1 MKKTG
6 FLAGA
11 AISTVGIVLCKII
24 GLVYVIPFYAL
35 IGSRGGALYSYA
47 YSIYNI
53 FLNLATSGIPVAMSK
68 VISEYNEMKYFFTKE
83 RTFKIGLKIISI
95 LCIISFVVLFVFAPN
110 LAYLIMGNVKGGN
123 TVEDVT
129 LVIRIISTAVLVV
142 PHLSVSKGYL
152 QGHKIMQV
160 SSVADVLEQLVRVTV
175 ILLGSFLTLKVLKLS
190 IRSAVGVSVF
200 AATIG
205 ALFAYFYVRNKIKK
219 SKGLNRNAKALPNE
233 KKITDKDLVKKIIL
247 YALPF
252 VIISLLETLFVSIDV
267 FTIVK
272 GLTSLGYTTS
282 LSENVNSVISTW
294 GSKLNMI
301 VMAVSTGIITSLIP
315 TIASSYAVK
324 NIKEVNSKIN
334 QALQMLCLII
344 IPLSVGISFTSKAVW
359 TVFYGYS
366 ELNSSIFS
374 LLILSQIP
382 LAICS
387 VLVNTNQ
394 AMTNTKATVTALLGS
409 LIFKITLNVPMM
421 NLFNTLNLEAYYAT
435 ITLNIIIDVV
445 ESIYLMHKVKMKT
458 NISFL
463 KAGRTFI
470 KTVLCTLIMV
480 IGMSILKLFLPVYSQ
495 SRFISIIYIII
506 YGLIGI
512 TIYFIMAL
520 KSNTIEEIV
529 GKEYI
534 EKTFNKIK
542 RIFKKQ
548 RVKVD

>member
-35 IGSRGGALYSYA
+35 IGTQGGALYSYA

-68 VISEYNEMKYFFTKE
+68 VISEFNEMKYYNTKE
-83 RTFKIGLKIISI
+83 RTFKIGLKIISV
-95 LCIISFVVLFVFAPN
+95 LCVISFLVLFIFAPN
-110 LAYLIMGNVKGGN
+110 LAYLIIGDVKGGN
-123 TVEDVT
+123 TIEDVT
-129 LVIRIISTAVLVV
+129 MVIRVISTAVLVV

-160 SSVADVLEQLVRVTV
+160 SSIADVLEQLVRVSV
-175 ILLGSFLTLKVLKLS
+175 ILIGSFLVLKVFNLS
-190 IRSAVGVSVF
+190 IKTAVGISVF

-205 ALFAYFYVRNKIKK
+205 ALIAYFYVRGKIKR
-219 SKGLNRNAKALPNE
+219 SKNLNRDAKALPEE
-233 KKITDKDLVKKIIL
+233 KRITDKSLVRKVIM

-252 VIISLLETLFVSIDV
+252 VVISLLETLFVSIDV
-267 FTIVK
+267 FTVVK
-272 GLTSLGYTTS
+272 GLTSLGYTTAI
-282 LSENVNSVISTW
+282 SENVNSVISTW

-334 QALQMLCLII
+334 QAIQMLCLVI
-344 IPLSVGISFTSKAVW
+344 IPLSCGISFMSKAVW
-359 TVFYGYS
+359 TVFYGYN

-374 LLILSQIP
+374 LLIISQIP

-394 AMTNTKATVTALLGS
+394 AMTNTKATATALIGS
-409 LIFKITLNVPMM
+409 LIVKIGLNVPMM
-421 NLFNTLNLEAYYAT
+421 HLFNKLGLEAYYAT
-435 ITLNIIIDVV
+435 ITLNIIIDFI
-445 ESIYLMHKVKMKT
+445 ESIYLMHRVKQKT

-463 KAGRTFI
+463 PSIRTLI
-470 KTVLCTLIMV
+470 KTVLCTIIM
-480 IGMSILKLFLPVYSQ
+480 ILGLSIIKLFIPSFSPSRLMNIVY
-495 SRFISIIYIII
+495 IVVYGIVGLIIYIMMA
-506 YGLIGI
+506 YKSK
-512 TIYFIMAL
+512 TI
-520 KSNTIEEIV
+520 NQIV
-529 GKEYI
+529 GDEFV
-534 EKTFNKIK
+534 EKIVLKFK
-542 RIFKKQ
+542 RFIPKSVLK
-548 RVKVD
+548 

>member
-35 IGSRGGALYSYA
+35 IGTQGGALYSYA

-68 VISEYNEMKYFFTKE
+68 VISEFNEMKYYNTKE
-83 RTFKIGLKIISI
+83 RTFKIGLKIISV
-95 LCIISFVVLFVFAPN
+95 LCVISFLVLFIFAPN
-110 LAYLIMGNVKGGN
+110 LAYLIIGDVKGGN
-123 TVEDVT
+123 TIEDVT
-129 LVIRIISTAVLVV
+129 MVIRVISTAVLVV

-160 SSVADVLEQLVRVTV
+160 SSIADVLEQLVRVSV
-175 ILLGSFLTLKVLKLS
+175 ILIGSFLVLKVFNLS
-190 IRSAVGVSVF
+190 IKTAVGISVF

-205 ALFAYFYVRNKIKK
+205 ALIAYFYVRGKIKR
-219 SKGLNRNAKALPNE
+219 SKNLNRDAKALPEE
-233 KKITDKDLVKKIIL
+233 KRITDKSLVRKVIM

-252 VIISLLETLFVSIDV
+252 VVISLLETLFVSIDV
-267 FTIVK
+267 FTVVK
-272 GLTSLGYTTS
+272 GLTSLGYTTAI
-282 LSENVNSVISTW
+282 SENVNSVISTW

-334 QALQMLCLII
+334 QAIQMLCLVI
-344 IPLSVGISFTSKAVW
+344 IPLSCGISFMSKAVW
-359 TVFYGYS
+359 TVFYGYN

-374 LLILSQIP
+374 LLIISQIP

-394 AMTNTKATVTALLGS
+394 AMTNTKATATALIGS
-409 LIFKITLNVPMM
+409 LIVKIGLNVPMM
-421 NLFNTLNLEAYYAT
+421 HLFNKLGLEAYYAT
-435 ITLNIIIDVV
+435 ITLNIIIDFI
-445 ESIYLMHKVKMKT
+445 ESIYLMHRVKQKT

-463 KAGRTFI
+463 PSIRTLI
-470 KTVLCTLIMV
+470 KTVLCTIIM
-480 IGMSILKLFLPVYSQ
+480 ILGLSIIKLFIPSFSPSRLMNIVY
-495 SRFISIIYIII
+495 IVIYGIVGLIIYIIMAYKSKTI
-506 YGLIGI
+506 NQIIGDEFVEKI
-512 TIYFIMAL
+512 VLKFKRFIPKSVL
-520 KSNTIEEIV
+520 K
-529 GKEYI
+529 
-534 EKTFNKIK
+534 
-542 RIFKKQ
+542 
-548 RVKVD
+548 